1 MSKSGL
7 KSANSAQSWLS
18 ETLGAMGKS
27 DVVGGAIDAGVGA
40 LAGGVGAAPGAVA
53 GACYS
58 SAGRGIVALL
68 DHWEVW

>member
-1 MSKSGL
+1 MHSIRFKSIYIYY
-7 KSANSAQSWLS
+7 KKIRNSI
-18 ETLGAMGKS
+18 GAFT
-27 DVVGGAIDAGVGA
+27 
-40 LAGGVGAAPGAVA
+40 